1 MDESRAKGNSP
12 RNEVR
17 TTRPVELDDIDR
29 KILALLSDH
38 GRRPNTEI
46 ARAIGISEPTVRKRL
61 DRMLQQ
67 GVLKVLAVLDAAATG
82 YPLDTLIGIK
92 VETGH
97 LLDVGK
103 ALATINQVVYV
114 GYVSGR
120 FDIIIEVLHR
130 NTEELFEFIGSVLQ
144 KTDGIA
150 STETFNVFQTEKFSY
165 MWLPSNGTSGDLGV
179 RGGLRQA
186 VDGTTPKR
194 SSRKTRPG

>member
-29 KILALLSDH
+29 KILALLGDE

-46 ARAIGISEPTVRKRL
+46 ARAIGVSEPTVRKRL

-67 GVLKVLAVLDAAATG
+67 GVLRILAVLNATATG
-82 YPLDTLIGIK
+82 FPVDTVIGINVK
-92 VETGH
+92 TGQ
-97 LLDVGK
+97 LRDVGK
-103 ALATINQVVYV
+103 QLATINQVTYV

-120 FDIIIEVLHR
+120 FDILIEVLLR
-130 NTEELFEFIGSVLQ
+130 DTAELFDFLSSVLQ
-144 KTDGIA
+144 NIDGIA
-150 STETFNVFQTEKFSY
+150 SSETFNVLHTEKFSY

-194 SSRKTRPG
+194 SSRKARPG